1 MTGILIVSYNRPEY
15 YRKCLDSFKVAII
28 PDETLVMLIDDASTD
43 PETIALFNDFQT
55 GSMPV
60 IKLRNQANK
69 KISANIKTGFDYLF
83 LMGCDI
89 VMNFDSDSVI
99 KPYAIVKLIAE
110 KQKHKGNILT
120 GFNCTTRNADGS
132 ERHKIIDTKEDYHLK
147 KSVGGLNMVLH
158 WDNYNQWVLPALV
171 KAIAAGG
178 NWDHVACINS
188 ESHGKAIVSIFPS
201 VVQHIGIQSS
211 MGHSSE
217 APDVAD
223 DFNPKLKLPDVTL
236 FGIDSLDYNR
246 LLKAA
251 EISQRGIEF
260 GDVVML
266 KEPNIKSKE
275 EYSRFMIKELY
286 KYVRTSH
293 VLVIQWDGYVLNPAA
308 WEDEFLNYSYSG
320 ATWCFKSGGNVG
332 NGGFSLRSRNLCEV
346 LAKDESITDV
356 HPEDAVIS
364 RQYRPYLEKK
374 YGIKFAPEEV
384 ANRFA
389 IEAYGSHDKKYAGQ
403 FGFHGFNVDYTGATL
418 EHIPKEPAKTK
429 PLTTNRVGFMRTT
442 NRV

>member
-15 YRKCLDSFKVAII
+15 YRKCLDSFKAAII
-28 PDETLVMLIDDASTD
+28 PEETLVMLIDDASTE
-43 PETIALFNDFQT
+43 PQTISLFNDFQI
-55 GSMPV
+55 GGMPV
-60 IKLRNQANK
+60 IKLRNQSNK

-89 VMNFDSDSVI
+89 VMNFDSDSII

-132 ERHKIIDTKEDYHLK
+132 ERHKIIETKEDYHLK

-158 WDNYNQWVLPALV
+158 WENYNQWVLPALI
-171 KAIAAGG
+171 KAISAGG

-188 ESHGKAIVSIFPS
+188 ESHGKGIVSIFPS
-201 VVQHIGIQSS
+201 VVQHIGIKSS

-223 DFNPKLKLPDVTL
+223 DFNPKLKLADVTL

-275 EYSRFMIKELY
+275 EYSRFMIRRLY
-286 KYVRTSH
+286 NYFKTSH
-293 VLVIQWDGYVLNPAA
+293 VLVIQWDGFVLDASRWNNE
-308 WEDEFLNYSYSG
+308 WLQYDYIG
-320 ATWCFKSGGNVG
+320 ATWGFKDGMNNG
-332 NGGFSLRSRNLCEV
+332 NGGFSLRSRKIQQLLFHHQEEINC
-346 LAKDESITDV
+346 
-356 HPEDAVIS
+356 HPEDAVIC
-364 RQYRPYLEKK
+364 RQLRPYLEKDWQVR
-374 YGIKFAPEEV
+374 YAPDEIC
-384 ANRFA
+384 NRFA
-389 IEAYGSHDKKYAGQ
+389 IEAYGTHDKKYSGQ
-403 FGFHGFNVDYTGATL
+403 FGFHGFNVDYSGAVL
-418 EHIPKEPAKTK
+418 DHIPQAPRAVKTEMRRVPGMK
-429 PLTTNRVGFMRTT
+429 IINRI
-442 NRV
+442 